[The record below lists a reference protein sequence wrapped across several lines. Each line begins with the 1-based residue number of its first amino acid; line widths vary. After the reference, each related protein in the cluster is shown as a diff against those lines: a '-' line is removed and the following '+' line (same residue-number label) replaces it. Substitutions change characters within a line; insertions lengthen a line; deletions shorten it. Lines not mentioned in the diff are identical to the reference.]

1 MSHQKLPKIGLLA
14 APESRHVKTCQAST
28 YRKYLSIATKLRI
41 SLLEGCRAPCLPI
54 SSVAGDA
61 VATIG
66 QAAAVMIVVSYLDLD
81 HLATRCCSAN
91 VSEAFPLFTYYF
103 PSIFMISRLL
113 PYYFPLPATMIRQQT
128 Y

>member
-1 MSHQKLPKIGLLA
+1 M
-14 APESRHVKTCQAST
+14 
-28 YRKYLSIATKLRI
+28 RI

-66 QAAAVMIVVSYLDLD
+66 QAAAVMIVVSHLDLD
-81 HLATRCCSAN
+81 HLAARCSAN

-103 PSIFMISRLL
+103 HSISIVFSMITSVLFPITSYHDSPTNLL
-113 PYYFPLPATMIRQQT
+113 SSDFSAAFPLVWVSKATS
-128 Y
+128 